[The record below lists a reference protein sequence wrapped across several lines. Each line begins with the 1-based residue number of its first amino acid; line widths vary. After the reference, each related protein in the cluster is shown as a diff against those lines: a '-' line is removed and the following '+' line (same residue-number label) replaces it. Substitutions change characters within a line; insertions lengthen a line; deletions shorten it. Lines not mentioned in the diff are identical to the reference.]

1 MDSQRGGAYDPSQP
15 WAVTDALAGIL
26 ARTLLRSAHQNR
38 LDAANLSHVGSA
50 ELEHGV
56 SAQRQSSPVK
66 KPAAVS
72 SQFWA
77 DESNPATGAHYGT
90 AAGITPDS
98 APVGSAPDPSS
109 HRLSSHASSGAQGSP
124 ESGGSSSHSHSLSQ
138 NYDQNRGHDAAIGGG
153 KDVEDGLGS
162 TPGLNNGVSPM
173 MIDPNLAAWQGEGHG
188 HEHEHE
194 SFLQQYSDMDGDYAA
209 VPQTMIDPNLALM
222 HDDDEFRHERNP
234 DEGHLDDFEGAH
246 HLSIPPAQ
254 GGPKRRLNSPYFA
267 DESPAKS
274 AQQPSPRRRQR
285 GTVSCIPFPRLT
297 APYFG
302 LIQEQLA
309 HDPFWLL
316 IVVTFLIRTTGK
328 AAIPV
333 FWQVMQRFPSP
344 AMLGDGTNVPEL
356 TGMIRHLGLASTR
369 VAAIRRYA
377 NGWMKQPPRAGL
389 RYRVR
394 DYAQRDAAVVPDID
408 PVSAGHLS
416 PGVAANFANFA
427 TFATFATFAGGFPS
441 PSGVM
446 RGDDS
451 SGAMARPASDADLEA
466 WEIGHLTQGQYA
478 IDSWRIFCRDALLGK
493 ALDWRGSGREAEFQ
507 PEWMRVVPQDK
518 ELRAYLRWMWMREG
532 WQWDPLTGER
542 RVLSEEMRAAVE
554 EGRVAYNDDGE
565 LEIIGREAQVEFTSG
580 WPGI

>member
-1 MDSQRGGAYDPSQP
+1 MDSQRRGAYDPSQP
-15 WAVTDALAGIL
+15 WAVTDALTSIL

-38 LDAANLSHVGSA
+38 LDAANLSQVGSA
-50 ELEHGV
+50 ELEDGV
-56 SAQRQSSPVK
+56 SAQQPPSQAR
-66 KPAAVS
+66 KPAVVS

-77 DESNPATGAHYGT
+77 NESNPEAGAHCGT
-90 AAGITPDS
+90 AAEITAGS
-98 APVGSAPDPSS
+98 APVGSASNPPEH
-109 HRLSSHASSGAQGSP
+109 HRLPSHTSSAAQGSL
-124 ESGGSSSHSHSLSQ
+124 ESGSSSSYSHGLSQ
-138 NYDQNRGHDAAIGGG
+138 NHDQSHGHRATIDGGE
-153 KDVEDGLGS
+153 DEDGLGS
-162 TPGLNNGVSPM
+162 APGLNNGVSPM

-188 HEHEHE
+188 HEHD

-209 VPQTMIDPNLALM
+209 VSQTMIDPNLALM
-222 HDDDEFRHERNP
+222 QDDEFRHERHP
-234 DEGHLDDFEGAH
+234 DEGHLDDFEGGH
-246 HLSIPPAQ
+246 HLSVPPAQ
-254 GGPKRRLNSPYFA
+254 GEPKRRLNSPYFA
-267 DESPAKS
+267 DESPAKC

-344 AMLGDGTNVPEL
+344 AMLSDEANIPEL
-356 TGMIRHLGLASTR
+356 TNMIRHLGLASTR

-377 NGWMKQPPRAGL
+377 NGWMRQPPQAGL

-394 DYAQRDAAVVPDID
+394 DYVQRDAAVMPGIN
-408 PVSAGHLS
+408 PVSAGHPS
-416 PGVAANFANFA
+416 PDVAAV
-427 TFATFATFAGGFPS
+427 FATFAGGFPPLS
-441 PSGVM
+441 EVM
-446 RGDDS
+446 TGGDS
-451 SGAMARPASDADLEA
+451 RGAMARPASDADLEA

-478 IDSWRIFCRDALLGK
+478 IDSWRIFCRDVLLGK

-542 RVLSEEMRAAVE
+542 RVLGEETRAAVE
-554 EGRVAYNDDGE
+554 EGRVAYNDGGE
-565 LEIIGREAQVEFTSG
+565 LEIIGREAQVQSTSG

>member
-38 LDAANLSHVGSA
+38 LDAANDAANLSQVDAAG
-50 ELEHGV
+50 LERGV
-56 SAQRQSSPVK
+56 SPPRQSSHVK
-66 KPAAVS
+66 KPATVS

-77 DESNPATGAHYGT
+77 DENNPATGAPYGT
-90 AAGITPDS
+90 TVSAGIEP
-98 APVGSAPDPSS
+98 GSAPIGSASDPSI
-109 HRLSSHASSGAQGSP
+109 HRLSPHASSAAQGSP
-124 ESGGSSSHSHSLSQ
+124 ESEGSTSYDHSLSQ
-138 NYDQNRGHDAAIGGG
+138 NRDQSHGHYTTIGSGE
-153 KDVEDGLGS
+153 DVESGLGS

-173 MIDPNLAAWQGEGHG
+173 MIDPNLAAWQEEG

-194 SFLQQYSDMDGDYAA
+194 HDSFLQQYSDMGGDYTP

-222 HDDDEFRHERNP
+222 HDEVEFRHERHP
-234 DEGHLDDFEGAH
+234 DEGHLDDFEGGH

-254 GGPKRRLNSPYFA
+254 GASKRRLNSPYFA

-274 AQQPSPRRRQR
+274 TQQPSPRRRQR

-344 AMLGDGTNVPEL
+344 AMLGDEANVPEL
-356 TGMIRHLGLASTR
+356 TDMIRHLGLASTR

-377 NGWMKQPPRAGL
+377 NGWMKQPPQAGL

-394 DYAQRDAAVVPDID
+394 GYVQRDAPVVPNAD
-408 PVSAGHLS
+408 PDSAGHLS
-416 PGVAANFANFA
+416 PDVAANVAI
-427 TFATFATFAGGFPS
+427 FAGSFPS
-441 PSGVM
+441 LSRVMTSDGSG
-446 RGDDS
+446 
-451 SGAMARPASDADLEA
+451 GAMARPASDADLEA

-507 PEWMRVVPQDK
+507 PEWMRVTNHRDPTVHVP
-518 ELRAYLRWMWMREG
+518 
-532 WQWDPLTGER
+532 T
-542 RVLSEEMRAAVE
+542 
-554 EGRVAYNDDGE
+554 
-565 LEIIGREAQVEFTSG
+565 
-580 WPGI
+580 